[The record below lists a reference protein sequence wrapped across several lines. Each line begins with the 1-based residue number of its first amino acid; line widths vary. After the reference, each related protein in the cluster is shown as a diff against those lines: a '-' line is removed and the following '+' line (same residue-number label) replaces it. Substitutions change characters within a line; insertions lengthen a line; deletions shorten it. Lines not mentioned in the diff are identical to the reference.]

1 LKYLFV
7 IAILLFFATGGF
19 EPIWSRL
26 KVYIFGYA
34 TVNGS
39 QDLNLHFYAV
49 LQTIQETS
57 QISFATFSDSMNI
70 FLVTSLSGRVDTR
83 DTNGNHIRTI
93 CNEAIEAR
101 FMDDKILVRT
111 RNSNQLR
118 DKQGNLI
125 RNI

>member
-1 LKYLFV
+1 MNFKITNGTLYTCDKYGNTGRR
-7 IAILLFFATGGF
+7 IADGVT
-19 EPIWSRL
+19 
-26 KVYIFGYA
+26 
-34 TVNGS
+34 
-39 QDLNLHFYAV
+39 
-49 LQTIQETS
+49 
-57 QISFATFSDSMNI
+57 FATFSDSMNI